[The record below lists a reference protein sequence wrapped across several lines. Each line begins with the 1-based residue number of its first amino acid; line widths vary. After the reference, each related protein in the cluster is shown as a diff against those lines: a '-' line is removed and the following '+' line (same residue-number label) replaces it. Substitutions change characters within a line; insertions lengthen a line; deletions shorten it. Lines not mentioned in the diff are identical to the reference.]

1 MEFRT
6 GVIRPV
12 ECFKEGWELIKQDYW
27 LFFGITAVGM
37 LLAGFIPIIGVGTM
51 FCGIYY
57 CLLQRIDGRKPEFA
71 DLFKGFNYILPSLV
85 ATLAIV
91 IPTFVSMIFMFGSL
105 FAMFALMTNSRGRID
120 ESAIWAVFGT
130 IMIEGVLFGLL
141 MGVLHALIMFAYPL
155 IVEHNLNGWDA
166 FKLSAKAVWRN
177 LNGVIGLIAVQF
189 VLGLIGYLG
198 LAIGV
203 YFVLPIMFAGVA
215 VAYRKVFPKNDF
227 SPANAPSFAPPAP
240 GFANQADWR

>member
-12 ECFKEGWELIKQDYW
+12 ECFQEGWELIKKDYW

-57 CLLQRIDGRKPEFA
+57 CLLQKIDGRRPEFA
-71 DLFKGFNYILPSLV
+71 DLFKGFEYILPSLV
-85 ATLAIV
+85 ATLAIIVPTV
-91 IPTFVSMIFMFGSL
+91 ISMIFMYGSMIAIFL
-105 FAMFALMTNSRGRID
+105 SYANGRTGRID
-120 ESAIWAVFGT
+120 ESAFYALFGT
-130 IMIEGVLFGLL
+130 MIIEGVLFGLL

-155 IVEHNLNGWDA
+155 IVEHKLNGWEA
-166 FKLSAKAVWRN
+166 FKLSAKAVWKN
-177 LNGVIGLIAVQF
+177 LNGVIGLIALEF
-189 VLGLIGYLG
+189 VLGVIGYMG
-198 LAIGV
+198 LAIGI

-227 SPANAPSFAPPAP
+227 SPANAPSFAPSPD
-240 GFANQADWR
+240 FAKQADWR